1 MRRSAGISTD
11 VRPAGLLF
19 QSSFIRAYMAFI
31 LAAWLRPTFPFDS
44 SPAPAAAIFTISVSD
59 K

>member
-1 MRRSAGISTD
+1 MRRAAGIST
-11 VRPAGLLF
+11 VLWPAGLLF

-44 SPAPAAAIFTISVSD
+44 LPAPAAAILTSSVSD